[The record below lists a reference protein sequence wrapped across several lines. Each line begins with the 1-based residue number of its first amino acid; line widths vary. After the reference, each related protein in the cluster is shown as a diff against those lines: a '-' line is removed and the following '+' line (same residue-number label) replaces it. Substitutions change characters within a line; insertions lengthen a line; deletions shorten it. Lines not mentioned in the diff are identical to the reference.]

1 MTDRRRSEEPRLP
14 PIQHSKIHVK
24 TSQQNSYSFRYYYRI
39 HTKLIQFKHLEL
51 SQLSHTTLTKQIMN
65 HATTNCHHIRLNS
78 WWIRIL
84 RWCKCCSSL
93 KWLQW
98 LGTRI
103 LRWCKCCSPTLSPKW
118 LQWTAAFATVWIY
131 SRCMFITKWYKPLS
145 WCTRQCWR
153 WWWDVTWTGYRWQS
167 QRRLLNITHPLPP
180 LPPVLSTWKDLTAG
194 FEWESLGDGY
204 RWQSQIWSLNI
215 YSPRL
220 NLNAS
225 IFLPPIVGYDLR
237 LRSLTVIVCSRL
249 EFWGTDKSKMIIQVE
264 HGRLL
269 IKTDPSW
276 CALVDGGGPPVGR
289 ETIGAM
295 VAVKI
300 MNATA
305 WESLNWTMLN
315 EEMQGKV

>member
-1 MTDRRRSEEPRLP
+1 MTGRRRSEEPRLP

-153 WWWDVTWTGYRWQS
+153 WWWNVTWTGYRWQS

-194 FEWESLGDGY
+194 FERESLGDGY
-204 RWQSQIWSLNI
+204 RLS
-215 YSPRL
+215 
-220 NLNAS
+220 
-225 IFLPPIVGYDLR
+225 V
-237 LRSLTVIVCSRL
+237 T
-249 EFWGTDKSKMIIQVE
+249 KSNMIIE
-264 HGRLL
+264 HLL
-269 IKTDPSW
+269 TQAEFECQYFPSSNCW
-276 CALVDGGGPPVGR
+276 LWP
-289 ETIGAM
+289 ETEIPDRDC
-295 VAVKI
+295 VQS
-300 MNATA
+300 A
-305 WESLNWTMLN
+305 WVLRYW
-315 EEMQGKV
+315 